1 MTVEEI
7 EIIVTAKVEEALK
20 EFQKILPAMQTAIK
34 QTQEELSNVDMS
46 KLQKAVKQQ
55 MPLFKKQIKNLKKSI
70 ENDDISIKINNKDA
84 KEQITQTQKQ
94 IDSLQEKIN
103 ARKLKLDFVKQN
115 LDKMYLDNKNTDGSV
130 KENLGENTEYIKLS
144 EQEKELN
151 KEIQTYNKL
160 LEDAK
165 NGMTELKEVSSS
177 SESQGPW
184 DSLKD
189 KIASI
194 KPVMATIKEGFKNLF
209 TGNWYDTDPFD
220 MGESE
225 NQIRLIDLKID
236 KIENKIRDFQSGK
249 ITLSDEDIAKAE
261 VELDALYQKKEKIA
275 NDDSTSTGFFQNF
288 SKGINN
294 ASTQIGAFLKKFKSG
309 FNIGDSIKSGVKQ
322 VAKYALALFSLRG
335 IYSILSNCAQSW
347 LSSQNA
353 QAKQLSANI
362 EYMKY
367 VMGSALAPVIQFA
380 TNCVYQLLK
389 AVQSV
394 IYALFRVNIFAN
406 ASASAFKNAQK
417 QAKNTS
423 KSLSSVHSEINNVGD
438 HDDNTSPNIEDISKL
453 DPSNNLLDAIKNG
466 NWYEVGAMIGGKLNE
481 AMNNIPWEKVQ
492 NTVKKIGTNI
502 TQLLNGFIATTNWNQ
517 VGNTVAQG
525 INTAIYFAQ
534 SIVHTFNWSSLGSAV
549 ANTING
555 FFKNTNWGALGDTI
569 STGVKGAFN
578 GVTAFFKNFDWSP
591 IVQGL
596 IDFITDF
603 NWNDVVDAILMA
615 LGSAC
620 ASLVNLGMVI
630 GEKINEALEWSKE
643 FWQKEIEDCG
653 GNIVQGILKGIIDQT
668 LMIGEWI
675 YDHIFKPFI
684 DGFKNAFGIH
694 SPSTVMIEMGGYIID
709 GLKNGLLGIWEKV
722 KQPFI
727 DLKNNLTSKFTEIK
741 SDISNWSNNTKTTIS
756 NWGNDVKNKISSAW
770 SNASQNVNN
779 IVNFLKNNISTGL
792 NGAKN
797 IVLNWGDSIK
807 NTFSNLGRNA
817 ITWGTDLVSN
827 MASGIKNNIHKVTS
841 AVNSVASKI
850 KNLLGFS
857 EPEEGPLSN
866 FHTYMPDMIDLMTKG
881 IKDNVGK
888 VKNEIENLAGT
899 MSYTINTEAIQGISS
914 TSPNIKPISI
924 QSNNMIGMFED
935 VLSDF
940 NGNNR
945 QPVHI
950 TIQYLGKD
958 IFDDTID
965 YINSKTRRT
974 GRNTIVTV
982 GD

>member
-1 MTVEEI
+1 M
-7 EIIVTAKVEEALK
+7 
-20 EFQKILPAMQTAIK
+20 
-34 QTQEELSNVDMS
+34 
-46 KLQKAVKQQ
+46 
-55 MPLFKKQIKNLKKSI
+55 
-70 ENDDISIKINNKDA
+70 
-84 KEQITQTQKQ
+84 
-94 IDSLQEKIN
+94 
-103 ARKLKLDFVKQN
+103 
-115 LDKMYLDNKNTDGSV
+115 
-130 KENLGENTEYIKLS
+130 
-144 EQEKELN
+144 
-151 KEIQTYNKL
+151 
-160 LEDAK
+160 
-165 NGMTELKEVSSS
+165 
-177 SESQGPW
+177 
-184 DSLKD
+184 
-189 KIASI
+189 
-194 KPVMATIKEGFKNLF
+194 
-209 TGNWYDTDPFD
+209 
-220 MGESE
+220 
-225 NQIRLIDLKID
+225 
-236 KIENKIRDFQSGK
+236 
-249 ITLSDEDIAKAE
+249 
-261 VELDALYQKKEKIA
+261 
-275 NDDSTSTGFFQNF
+275 
-288 SKGINN
+288 
-294 ASTQIGAFLKKFKSG
+294 
-309 FNIGDSIKSGVKQ
+309 
-322 VAKYALALFSLRG
+322 
-335 IYSILSNCAQSW
+335 
-347 LSSQNA
+347 
-353 QAKQLSANI
+353 
-362 EYMKY
+362 
-367 VMGSALAPVIQFA
+367 
-380 TNCVYQLLK
+380 
-389 AVQSV
+389 
-394 IYALFRVNIFAN
+394 
-406 ASASAFKNAQK
+406 
-417 QAKNTS
+417 
-423 KSLSSVHSEINNVGD
+423 
-438 HDDNTSPNIEDISKL
+438 
-453 DPSNNLLDAIKNG
+453 
-466 NWYEVGAMIGGKLNE
+466 
-481 AMNNIPWEKVQ
+481 
-492 NTVKKIGTNI
+492 
-502 TQLLNGFIATTNWNQ
+502 
-517 VGNTVAQG
+517 
-525 INTAIYFAQ
+525 
-534 SIVHTFNWSSLGSAV
+534 
-549 ANTING
+549 
-555 FFKNTNWGALGDTI
+555 GDTI
-569 STGVKGAFN
+569 STGIKGAFN
-578 GVTAFFKNFDWSP
+578 GVTAFFKDFDWSP

-596 IDFITDF
+596 IDFITGF
-603 NWNDVVDAILMA
+603 NWNDVVDAIFKA

-709 GLKNGLLGIWEKV
+709 GLKNGLLGIWDKV

-792 NGAKN
+792 NGVKN

-924 QSNNMIGMFED
+924 QSNNTIGMFED

>member
-20 EFQKILPAMQTAIK
+20 EFQKILPEMTKIIK
-34 QTQEELSNVDMS
+34 QTQEQLANVDMS

-55 MPLFKKQIKNLKKSI
+55 MPLFKKQIQNLKKSI
-70 ENDDISIKINNKDA
+70 ENNDISIKINNKDA
-84 KEQITQTQKQ
+84 EKQISQTQKQ
-94 IDSLQEKIN
+94 IDSLNEKIN
-103 ARKLKLDFVKQN
+103 ARQIKLNVINPQIDKIVDDTRKNVTPEGINPNDKAMDTTVNNALNGNKDFTSLNSQAQKLYTEIEMYNKQLDVAKSKMAELKQQTSQTATTQNKLSSFFSAFKQKIEQVKPSILGVKNIFSKIPNIGQN
-115 LDKMYLDNKNTDGSV
+115 LSKATQSITNN
-130 KENLGENTEYIKLS
+130 IK
-144 EQEKELN
+144 
-151 KEIQTYNKL
+151 
-160 LEDAK
+160 
-165 NGMTELKEVSSS
+165 GMGT
-177 SESQGPW
+177 
-184 DSLKD
+184 
-189 KIASI
+189 
-194 KPVMATIKEGFKNLF
+194 GFKNGL
-209 TGNWYDTDPFD
+209 G
-220 MGESE
+220 
-225 NQIRLIDLKID
+225 
-236 KIENKIRDFQSGK
+236 
-249 ITLSDEDIAKAE
+249 
-261 VELDALYQKKEKIA
+261 
-275 NDDSTSTGFFQNF
+275 
-288 SKGINN
+288 
-294 ASTQIGAFLKKFKSG
+294 
-309 FNIGDSIKSGVKQ
+309 Q
-322 VAKYALALFSLRG
+322 VLKYAGALFSLRS
-335 IYSILSNCAQSW
+335 IYSALSSSANAW

-367 VMGSALAPVIQFA
+367 AMGSALAPVIQFA

-438 HDDNTSPNIEDISKL
+438 HDGNTSPNIGDISKL

-534 SIVHTFNWSSLGSAV
+534 SIVHTFNWLSLGSAV

-555 FFKNTNWGALGDTI
+555 FFKNTNWGVLGDTI
-569 STGVKGAFN
+569 STGIKGAFN
-578 GVTAFFKNFDWSP
+578 GVTAFFKDFDWSP

-596 IDFITDF
+596 IDFITGF
-603 NWNDVVDAILMA
+603 NWNDVVDAIFKA